1 MFDGSSLPKTVDLEG
16 KLTYRPFFCFSAS
29 VVVVVV
35 VVAVVRAVI
44 AVTDIVPTGMV
55 IMNAHIMHSTHRDQ
69 PVHAIMIT
77 GSTASPGSA
86 GV

>member
-16 KLTYRPFFCFSAS
+16 KLTYGPFFFFSAS
-29 VVVVVV
+29 VV

>member
-1 MFDGSSLPKTVDLEG
+1 
-16 KLTYRPFFCFSAS
+16 
-29 VVVVVV
+29 VV